1 MKLKEEKRKYKA
13 STINQKAYILNT
25 YYICMKKIL
34 IKAQKELRIKNI
46 AGFFKKIVNSYGT
59 GAKID
64 CPKIYLG
71 KKVYVVILEDERD

>member
-1 MKLKEEKRKYKA
+1 MKRIA
-13 STINQKAYILNT
+13 
-25 YYICMKKIL
+25 
-34 IKAQKELRIKNI
+34 IKSQKELRIKNI

-71 KKVYVVILEDERD
+71 KEVYVVITKNKSKSEKKH

>member
-1 MKLKEEKRKYKA
+1 
-13 STINQKAYILNT
+13 
-25 YYICMKKIL
+25 MKKIP
-34 IKAQKELRIKNI
+34 IKPQKELRIKNI

-71 KKVYVVILEDERD
+71 KEVYVVILEDGSP